1 MLEEFL
7 KNFELRSS
15 LSNLELVLITLTC
28 DLVAM
33 NWTTDL
39 MNITRSSGVSIS
51 PGKSAAGSNLV
62 IGRNL
67 KILKYISDTSMY
79 KVWIWLKSF
88 LANIPVLL
96 LVDGQQCSGRQL
108 TLVNNKN
115 DGKLAKRDFN
125 LKLTLLQ
132 SVQIL
137 T

>member
-79 KVWIWLKSF
+79 KVWIWLKYF

-96 LVDGQQCSGRQL
+96 LVDGQQWSGRQL
-108 TLVNNKN
+108 TLVINKN